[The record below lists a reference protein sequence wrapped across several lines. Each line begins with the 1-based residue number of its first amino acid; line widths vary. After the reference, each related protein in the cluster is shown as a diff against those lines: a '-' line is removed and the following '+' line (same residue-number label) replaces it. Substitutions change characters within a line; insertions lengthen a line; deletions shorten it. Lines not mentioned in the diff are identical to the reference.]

1 MRSLLFE
8 DSVCM
13 KSSIKVLVV
22 ELLISV
28 IHKHPADHTP
38 FNKKRHHCP
47 YQALCD
53 FLMFKCKV
61 KKYQAG
67 IDVQKIKC
75 YFLRVS
81 ISAYFFMTRSLAS
94 DNA

>member
-13 KSSIKVLVV
+13 KSSTKVLVV

-38 FNKKRHHCP
+38 FHKKRHHCP
-47 YQALCD
+47 YYALCD
-53 FLMFKCKV
+53 FLMFKRKV

-67 IDVQKIKC
+67 IDAQKIKQRQSKGE
-75 YFLRVS
+75 LLSKLSRVVL
-81 ISAYFFMTRSLAS
+81 FK
-94 DNA
+94 